1 VPTFAAEPTLGGISP
16 VGFQRGKEVQLT
28 ITGQRLA
35 DIQEL
40 MFFSPGFTVAGIE
53 DAKEDSFKVK
63 VTAAADMDPGS
74 YALRLRTKSGVSNL
88 KTIMVGHLPD
98 VADTEPNDSREK
110 AQPLTLNQTVNGS
123 IPREDSDF
131 YVVELKAG
139 ERLNCEV
146 EGLRLGNSYFD
157 PYLAIFNE
165 ANVEQMRNDDATL
178 LYSDSLCSFVAPAD
192 GKYYVMIRES
202 ALGGQGGGY
211 RLHVGTFP
219 RPTAVF
225 PPGGKPGEK
234 LQVRWI
240 GDAKGE
246 FATEVTLPTDGR
258 ENVPLFAEDAGG
270 RAPSGNVVRVNTLES
285 ANEVE
290 PNDAFEQATAAVG
303 PGAMNGIIQQPGDVD
318 HFKLTVKKGQQ
329 FDVRVHSRLPFRS
342 PLDSVLQI
350 LNSKKGNVGNNDDTG
365 NMPDSYVRFNV
376 PEDGEYTIV
385 VRDQLNRGGA
395 NFVYRV
401 EVTEIKPQFTLGL
414 PERQQYVANTIDLP
428 KNNRMA
434 FMLSVNRSNFGGEVA
449 VTLPTLPPGVTAEV
463 LPIPGD
469 RGTIPVLLTASNDA
483 NPSGVLAPIHG
494 KATDPNAPVEGHLAQ
509 RMMLI
514 RGQNNRDVWGYDA
527 DRLALVVAEE
537 LPYTIELVPPKAP
550 LPRNGSAELKVIA
563 KRVGDFKAPIAIS
576 LVYNPDGTS
585 ASGSVSIPEGANEA
599 VIPITANNQA
609 PIKSW
614 KIVSFGKSSVGRG
627 NIECASQFVDLNVVE
642 SFYGVTIPK
651 TAVEQGKEATLTTPL
666 EVKTPFEG
674 EATAQ
679 IMGLP
684 AGVTAEP
691 VKFNKDAKELV
702 FTLKAA
708 ADARIGKH
716 TTLVCQI
723 NQDVGGDKIT
733 HNLANGELRI
743 DPPSKPKANGGPA
756 QPAGP
761 KPASRLDQLRQK

>member
-1 VPTFAAEPTLGGISP
+1 M
-16 VGFQRGKEVQLT
+16 GFQRGKEVVLT
-28 ITGQRLA
+28 ISGNRLQ
-35 DIQEL
+35 DIEEL
-40 MFFSPGFTVAGIE
+40 MFYSPGFTVAGIE

-63 VTAAADMDPGS
+63 VTAAAEMDPGI
-74 YALRLRTKSGVSNL
+74 YGVRLRTKSGVSNL
-88 KTIMVGHLPD
+88 KTIMLGHLPD
-98 VADTEPNDSREK
+98 VADTEPNDSLEK

-131 YVVELKAG
+131 YLVELKAG

-157 PYLAIFNE
+157 PYLAIFNSE
-165 ANVEQMRNDDATL
+165 NVEQMRNDDATL
-178 LYSDSLCSFVAPAD
+178 LYSDSLCSFVAPSD

-234 LQVRWI
+234 LQLRWI
-240 GDAKGE
+240 DDARGE
-246 FATEVTLPTDGR
+246 FATEVILPTDGR

-270 RAPSGNVVRVNTLES
+270 RAPSGNVVRVNTLEN
-285 ANEVE
+285 AIEAE
-290 PNDAFEQATAAVG
+290 PNDASAQATAAVA
-303 PGAMNGIIQQPGDVD
+303 PGAMNGIIQNPGDVD
-318 HFKLTVKKGQQ
+318 HFKLTAKKGQQ
-329 FDVRVHSRLPFRS
+329 FDVRVHARLPFRS

-350 LNSKKGNVGNNDDTG
+350 LNAKGNNVANNDDTG

-376 PEDGEYTIV
+376 PDDGEYTIS

-401 EVTEIKPQFTLGL
+401 EATEIKPLFSLSL
-414 PERQQYVANTIDLP
+414 PERQQYVANSIDLP

-434 FMLSVNRSNFGGEVA
+434 FMLSVNRNNFGGEVS

-463 LPIPGD
+463 LPFAAD
-469 RGTIPVLLTASNDA
+469 RGSIPVLLTASADA
-483 NPSGVLAPIHG
+483 NPCGVLAPVIG
-494 KATDPNAPVEGHLAQ
+494 KSTDPNVAVEGHLGH

-514 RGQNNRDVWGYDA
+514 RGQNNRDVWGFDA
-527 DRLALVVAEE
+527 DRFPLIVTEE
-537 LPYTIELVPPKAP
+537 LPYTIELVAPKAP

-563 KRVGDFKAPIAIS
+563 KRVGEFKAPIAVN
-576 LVYNPDGTS
+576 LVYSPDGTS
-585 ASGSVSIPEGANEA
+585 ASGSISIPEGASEA

-609 PIKSW
+609 PLKTW

-642 SFYGVTIPK
+642 SFYGVSLPK
-651 TAVEQGKEATLTTPL
+651 TAIEQGKEATLTAPL

-674 EATAQ
+674 EATAE
-679 IMGLP
+679 IKGLP
-684 AGVTAEP
+684 TGVTAEP
-691 VKFNKDAKELV
+691 VKFNKDVKELV

-708 ADARIGKH
+708 ADARVGKH

-723 NQDVGGDKIT
+723 NQDVSGDKIT

-743 DPPSKPKANGGPA
+743 DPPSKPKADGSPA
-756 QPAGP
+756 PPAGP